1 MPLFAWITVR
11 CPGCVVSAAL
21 GIALL
26 VGTPAWSQLAEP
38 VRVAD
43 PAAGLK
49 LEVSS
54 ELSAEDGM
62 IVDSAT
68 HGLSLESLES
78 MALLGNPSIQRAAA
92 LVRAAR
98 GAAVQAGLQ
107 PNPLVGIDFQQLGS
121 DGRAEQYGVGFA
133 QEIVQPRKLKLDRS
147 IALHEANRRTQE
159 LIATRYRV
167 LTDVRLAYV
176 RALRAERQLKL
187 TRELVEISEKGLA
200 VASQLLRA
208 GEISRGEVLQAE
220 IEVETANILNQN
232 ALNERLAVWRALGAV
247 VGQGPMTPQAISG
260 DLEEAPQGLIFG
272 ESLSQLQ
279 SQSPEIASV
288 LAKIDRARCRL
299 QRELIEVQPN
309 VTVEGLLNWRDN
321 GIDGDADAGLVVAL
335 PVPIWNRNQ
344 GAICEARA
352 ELAAAQREL
361 AQVELSL
368 SQRLAP
374 VFERYSNAAAQVSRY
389 RNRILPR
396 AAQTL
401 ELTRQSFEQGE
412 VSFIN
417 LLAVQRTFA
426 NNQLAYLDALESVR
440 LAEIEIA
447 GLLLS
452 GSLED

>member
-1 MPLFAWITVR
+1 MPFSAWITVR
-11 CPGCVVSAAL
+11 CLGCVL
-21 GIALL
+21 GAFGFLLIA
-26 VGTPAWSQLAEP
+26 GTPAWCQLTDP
-38 VRVAD
+38 VRGAD

-49 LEVSS
+49 LEMSS
-54 ELSAEDGM
+54 ELNAEDGM
-62 IVDSAT
+62 IIDSAT
-68 HGLSLESLES
+68 RGLSLESLES
-78 MALLGNPSIQRAAA
+78 MALSANPSIQRAAA

-133 QEIVQPRKLKLDRS
+133 QEIVQPRKLKLDQS
-147 IALHEANRRTQE
+147 IALHEANRLTQE

-167 LTDVRLAYV
+167 LTDVRLAYI
-176 RALRAERQLKL
+176 RALRAERQLTL
-187 TRELVEISEKGLA
+187 TRELVEIAEKGLA
-200 VASQLLRA
+200 VAAQLLRA

-232 ALNERLAVWRALGAV
+232 ALNERLAVWRSLGAV
-247 VGQGPMTPQAISG
+247 VGQGAMSPQPISG
-260 DLEEAPQGLIFG
+260 DIEEASQGLIFG

-309 VTVEGLLNWRDN
+309 VVVEGLLNWRDN

-361 AQVELSL
+361 AQIELSL

-374 VFERYSNAAAQVSRY
+374 VFERYSNAAAQVNRY

-452 GSLED
+452 GSLEE

>member
-1 MPLFAWITVR
+1 M
-11 CPGCVVSAAL
+11 
-21 GIALL
+21 
-26 VGTPAWSQLAEP
+26 
-38 VRVAD
+38 
-43 PAAGLK
+43 
-49 LEVSS
+49 
-54 ELSAEDGM
+54 
-62 IVDSAT
+62 
-68 HGLSLESLES
+68 
-78 MALLGNPSIQRAAA
+78 
-92 LVRAAR
+92 
-98 GAAVQAGLQ
+98 
-107 PNPLVGIDFQQLGS
+107 
-121 DGRAEQYGVGFA
+121 
-133 QEIVQPRKLKLDRS
+133 
-147 IALHEANRRTQE
+147 
-159 LIATRYRV
+159 
-167 LTDVRLAYV
+167 
-176 RALRAERQLKL
+176 
-187 TRELVEISEKGLA
+187 
-200 VASQLLRA
+200 
-208 GEISRGEVLQAE
+208 
-220 IEVETANILNQN
+220 
-232 ALNERLAVWRALGAV
+232 
-247 VGQGPMTPQAISG
+247 
-260 DLEEAPQGLIFG
+260 
-272 ESLSQLQ
+272 
-279 SQSPEIASV
+279 
-288 LAKIDRARCRL
+288 
-299 QRELIEVQPN
+299 QPN